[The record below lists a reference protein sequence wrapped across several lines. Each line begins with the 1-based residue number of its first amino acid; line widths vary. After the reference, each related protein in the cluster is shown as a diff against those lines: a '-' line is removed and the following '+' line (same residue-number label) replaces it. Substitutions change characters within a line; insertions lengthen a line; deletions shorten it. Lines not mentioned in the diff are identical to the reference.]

1 MCRSCT
7 SWETMPVGLL
17 QFSVDAGL
25 RCVCGSPM
33 RVCRPAGMPG
43 AIAEDDM
50 EVLKAAGLADGVSV
64 RIATVEVYKQRR
76 LVDQAIERS
85 AFLSLRVCVVL
96 W

>member
-1 MCRSCT
+1 
-7 SWETMPVGLL
+7 MPVGLL

-33 RVCRPAGMPG
+33 RVYRPAGMPES
-43 AIAEDDM
+43 IAEDDM